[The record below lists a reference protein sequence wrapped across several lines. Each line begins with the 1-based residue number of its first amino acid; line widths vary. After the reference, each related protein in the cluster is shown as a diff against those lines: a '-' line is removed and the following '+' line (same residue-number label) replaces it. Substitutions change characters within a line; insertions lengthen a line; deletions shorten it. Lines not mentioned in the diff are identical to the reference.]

1 MVVVVAAKVV
11 YDSCPDQRGG
21 QLPRNQ
27 NVESPKRR
35 PEQSTTNL
43 VV

>member
-1 MVVVVAAKVV
+1 MVVAAKVV
-11 YDSCPDQRGG
+11 YDSCPDQQGG
-21 QLPRNQ
+21 SSREIRMSSL
-27 NVESPKRR
+27 PKRR